1 MHFLA
6 YLAYHLDSLLS
17 LPRRR
22 RDDGASAVEYGLL
35 VALIAAIIVLAVST
49 LGTKILSA
57 FNKTGSAL
65 PD

>member
-1 MHFLA
+1 
-6 YLAYHLDSLLS
+6 

-65 PD
+65 PT